1 MMMIIKIAGRS
12 GSGKSQIANF
22 LQSRLADQSLRVAVV
37 DHVLFEGS
45 NLYKQKLDNIL
56 AKALSDQDHDVLIM
70 TITTPSAFA
79 IQIDSNSVSHP
90 ALNIFA
96 ALGGPEWWSN
106 K

>member
-1 MMMIIKIAGRS
+1 MMIIKITGRS

-22 LQSRLADQSLRVAVV
+22 LQKRLADQSLRVVVV
-37 DHVLFEGS
+37 DHALFEGS
-45 NLYKQKLDNIL
+45 SNYKPRLDNIL
-56 AKALSDQDHDVLIM
+56 ATASLDQDHDVLIM
-70 TITTPSAFA
+70 TITTPNAFT
-79 IQIDSNSVSHP
+79 IEIDSNSASHP